1 MTSSVVGREMTPSL
15 AVPATIIYTVKPAT
29 ICSTVD
35 KETMSY
41 LAARAM
47 IGFMAGSGVTG
58 ITAGL
63 EATKS
68 SLVGNPQTEAGIRAK
83 MMIGTIVITAKA
95 CVDRQDSQ
103 WKETK

>member
-1 MTSSVVGREMTPSL
+1 MTSSV
-15 AVPATIIYTVKPAT
+15 AAQATIRSWAGPVMIICTAKRET
-29 ICSTVD
+29 ICS
-35 KETMSY
+35 KGGQEMMSY